1 MPPRG
6 NEACSVRISTN
17 VCHYGLGRARVTSS
31 HQVCV
36 GSKLA
41 ESQDWRSEALPWLR
55 MSCLVDVGG
64 TFTDK
69 VLTPHVAGW
78 RVTAAN
84 DDRWVRAVAS
94 SQAMSGLFRLER
106 PDLWLG

>member
-1 MPPRG
+1 MG
-6 NEACSVRISTN
+6 STF
-17 VCHYGLGRARVTSS
+17 T
-31 HQVCV
+31 
-36 GSKLA
+36 
-41 ESQDWRSEALPWLR
+41 ESWDWRSEALPWLR
-55 MSCLVDVGG
+55 MSRFVDVGG
-64 TFTDK
+64 TFTDV

-94 SQAMSGLFRLER
+94 SRAVAGLFRLER